1 MTGKLLDKAQIWER
15 NIYDRY
21 SEPQLIAEI
30 PQKDV
35 RGYLCDTA
43 QAHNAE
49 NFKQPGW
56 SFATHTKLTMQ
67 GWHRSAEDTCARFLG
82 IVAVRREGDP
92 KRKESNRDRWEKP
105 PRYMCVC
112 TATAAHERVSDKDSD
127 SNRY

>member
-15 NIYDRY
+15 NIYRDGA
-21 SEPQLIAEI
+21 EPVLIAEI
-30 PQKDV
+30 DQRDV
-35 RGYLCDTA
+35 RGYLCSIAT
-43 QAHNAE
+43 AHNAE
-49 NFKQPGW
+49 SFKQPDW
-56 SFATHTKLTMQ
+56 HFATHTKLTMQ

-112 TATAAHERVSDKDSD
+112 TVTAAREEGEL
-127 SNRY
+127 